1 MAMRRPP
8 KYSTILRRFRTFGI
22 AAVLMN
28 FAPLTELQAAEHDSL
43 LWFINN
49 DDDGTSNAIRRLV
62 EAPASRPDATGT
74 ISIETR
80 VAEFYRARDF
90 SPAWSGGERA
100 EARGEAVMG
109 VLQRVDEQGLHSS
122 SYTAALKR
130 WTGAPAGGKAAAAYD
145 VALTTALFRYA
156 LDVRTGRTAPR
167 SVYADVTLPVRE
179 FNVADALVS
188 ALRLFSLD
196 SFLASLPPR
205 HPGYLALVR
214 TLGQYRAVAAQG
226 GWPTVSP
233 AGANLSR
240 RLAVDDPQASAAEVE
255 DALES
260 FQKRNGLSEDGKL
273 GAATLAALNVPV
285 DTRIRQIIA
294 NMERW
299 RWLPDTLE
307 PRHITVNVP
316 DQSLDFVEDGQSLLH
331 SRVIIGR
338 KTSRTPILRTEVVDV
353 VANPAWN
360 VPDDIAARSI
370 VPHLRQNANYLS
382 AHNMVLANA
391 PLGTKV
397 DWVRV
402 KGPRLP
408 YQIHQNPGPNNGLG
422 VIMLDSPNPYFVY
435 MHDTPKKA
443 LFEESSREIS
453 NGCVRVEQ
461 IQSLASLVLGRDPA
475 DDSELQNV
483 IASGSTE
490 HLTPRHPV
498 PVYMLYWTAVA
509 DANGAIG
516 FRPDRYNR
524 DAVLVNRMFADSGER
539 AAPKT
544 RKRIAARLRS

>member
-1 MAMRRPP
+1 
-8 KYSTILRRFRTFGI
+8 
-22 AAVLMN
+22 
-28 FAPLTELQAAEHDSL
+28 
-43 LWFINN
+43 
-49 DDDGTSNAIRRLV
+49 
-62 EAPASRPDATGT
+62 
-74 ISIETR
+74 
-80 VAEFYRARDF
+80 
-90 SPAWSGGERA
+90 
-100 EARGEAVMG
+100 
-109 VLQRVDEQGLHSS
+109 
-122 SYTAALKR
+122 
-130 WTGAPAGGKAAAAYD
+130 
-145 VALTTALFRYA
+145 
-156 LDVRTGRTAPR
+156 
-167 SVYADVTLPVRE
+167 
-179 FNVADALVS
+179 
-188 ALRLFSLD
+188 
-196 SFLASLPPR
+196 
-205 HPGYLALVR
+205 
-214 TLGQYRAVAAQG
+214 
-226 GWPTVSP
+226 
-233 AGANLSR
+233 
-240 RLAVDDPQASAAEVE
+240 
-255 DALES
+255 
-260 FQKRNGLSEDGKL
+260 
-273 GAATLAALNVPV
+273 VPV

-316 DQSLDFVEDGQSLLH
+316 DQSLDFVEDWQSLLH

-370 VPHLRQNANYLS
+370 VPHLRQDANYLS

-443 LFEESSREIS
+443 LFEESTREIS

-461 IQSLASLVLGRDPA
+461 IQSLASLVLGHDPA
-475 DDSELQNV
+475 DDRELQNA
-483 IASGSTE
+483 IASGGTE
-490 HLTPRHPV
+490 HLTPPHPV

-509 DANGAIG
+509 DADGAIG

-524 DAVLVNRMFADSGER
+524 DSALVNRMFADSGER
-539 AAPKT
+539 ADADKAQLGGAEIPPSEPFEDAQQHRLVEEIVLAPDHHLVV
-544 RKRIAARLRS
+544 RRVAAQFVVPGFEPHQRVRIIGVAGVGRVLRSNARELVVVLDRGNGTFAEDVRPRGDCAADTRFPQRAGDGSSVHQVQ

>member
-1 MAMRRPP
+1 
-8 KYSTILRRFRTFGI
+8 
-22 AAVLMN
+22 MN
-28 FAPLTELQAAEHDSL
+28 FAALTESRAAEHDSL

-49 DDDGTSNAIRRLV
+49 DDDGTSHAIRDLT
-62 EAPASRPDATGT
+62 EAHASQSDAAG
-74 ISIETR
+74 IMSLQAR
-80 VAEFYRARDF
+80 VAEFYHARDF

-100 EARGEAVMG
+100 QARGEAVMG
-109 VLQRVDEQGLHSS
+109 VLQRADEQGLRSS
-122 SYTAALKR
+122 SYIAALKR
-130 WTGAPAGGKAAAAYD
+130 WTGAPAAGKAAAAYD

-156 LDVRTGRTAPR
+156 LDVRIGRTLPR
-167 SVYADVTLPVRE
+167 SVYSDVTLPVRE
-179 FNVADALVS
+179 FDVAGSLGS

-196 SFLASLPPR
+196 SFLASLPPG
-205 HPGYLALVR
+205 HPGYQALVR
-214 TLGQYRAVAAQG
+214 TLAHYRVIAAQG
-226 GWPTVSP
+226 GWPTVS
-233 AGANLSR
+233 ASGANLSK
-240 RLAVDDPQASAAEVE
+240 RLAFDDLENSQPSNSDTDE
-255 DALES
+255 ALRR
-260 FQKRNGLSEDGKL
+260 FQQRNGLAEDGKL
-273 GAATLAALNVPV
+273 GPATLAALNVPV

-299 RWLPDTLE
+299 RWLPDRLE

-316 DQSLDFVEDGQSLLH
+316 DQSLDFVDDGQSLLH

-370 VPHLRQNANYLS
+370 VPHLRQDANYLS

-461 IQSLASLVLGRDPA
+461 IQSLASLVLGHDPA
-475 DDSELQNV
+475 DDSELQNA
-483 IASGSTE
+483 IALGRTE
-490 HLTPRHPV
+490 HLPPRHPV

-509 DANGAIG
+509 DADGAIG

-524 DAVLVNRMFADSGER
+524 DSVLVNRMFADSGER
-539 AAPKT
+539 VAPRA
-544 RKRIAARLRS
+544 RKRIAAKLRT